1 MSIVKQLFSAERSRG
16 QLLFCASVTRLTNHC
31 HFLPYNRY
39 RGERCPIGLG
49 LARLQLAQAPRGEV
63 QRIDAEVSHETTR
76 LSHPS
81 RRGCRVAPPCHRPEP
96 VEGLS
101 RRLAQRRSTHC

>member
-16 QLLFCASVTRLTNHC
+16 QRLFCPSVTRLTNHC

-49 LARLQLAQAPRGEV
+49 L
-63 QRIDAEVSHETTR
+63 TR
-76 LSHPS
+76 LSFGIL
-81 RRGCRVAPPCHRPEP
+81 RWR
-96 VEGLS
+96 
-101 RRLAQRRSTHC
+101 